1 MVINSTNGFQSVY
14 EEMVKLKDTARKS
27 GLFIVAD
34 SDLDYN
40 QPVVRVKVD
49 RSKANDL
56 GITMAQIGS
65 TLSTLLGGN
74 YTNRFNLEGRSYQV
88 IPQVPR
94 GQRLSQDSLANYY
107 VPTNTGQ
114 QVPLSTLVTV
124 ETGTNPNALSHYNQ
138 LNSATFQ
145 AVPMPGVTVGQ
156 AVDFLE
162 TAAKQLPAGFNH
174 DYLADSR
181 QYVQEGNQLAV
192 AFGFALIIIFL
203 VLAAQFES
211 LRDPL
216 VIMISVPMAIS
227 GALIPLFFGMATINI
242 YTQVGLLTLVGLISK
257 HGILMVEFAN
267 ELQLKEGLDKRS
279 AIEMAARVRLRPILM
294 TTAAMVAGLLPL
306 LTAAGAGAASR
317 FSIGLVVVS
326 GMMIG
331 TLFTLFVLP
340 AVYVAIATDH
350 RAGAESERAREIEE
364 FDLGLK
370 AT

>member
-1 MVINSTNGFQSVY
+1 
-14 EEMVKLKDTARKS
+14 
-27 GLFIVAD
+27 
-34 SDLDYN
+34 
-40 QPVVRVKVD
+40 
-49 RSKANDL
+49 
-56 GITMAQIGS
+56 
-65 TLSTLLGGN
+65 
-74 YTNRFNLEGRSYQV
+74 V

-94 GQRLSQDSLANYY
+94 DQRLSPEALGGYY
-107 VPTNTGQ
+107 VPTASGQ
-114 QVPLSTLVTV
+114 QVPLSTVV
-124 ETGTNPNALSHYNQ
+124 SIETATDPNSLTHYNQ

-162 TAAKQLPAGFNH
+162 GEAKNFPTGFSH

-192 AFGFALIIIFL
+192 TFGFALIIIFL

-216 VIMISVPMAIS
+216 VIMISVPMAIV
-227 GALIPLFFGMATINI
+227 GAMIPLFFGAATMNI

-267 ELQLKEGLDKRS
+267 ELQLKESLDRRS

-294 TTAAMVAGLLPL
+294 TTAAMVTGLVPL
-306 LTAAGAGAASR
+306 LTATGAGAASR
-317 FSIGLVVVS
+317 FSIGLVVVA
-326 GMMIG
+326 GMSIG

-350 RAGAESERAREIEE
+350 RAGAESERAREIAD
-364 FDLGLK
+364 FDLSSKALK
-370 AT
+370 PT